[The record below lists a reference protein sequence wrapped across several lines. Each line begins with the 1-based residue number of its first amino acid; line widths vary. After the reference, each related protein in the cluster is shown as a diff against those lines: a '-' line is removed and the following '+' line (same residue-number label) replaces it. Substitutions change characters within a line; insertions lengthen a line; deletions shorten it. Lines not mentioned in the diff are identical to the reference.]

1 MGLSKQ
7 FISGLTFS
15 IELEWP
21 RKIEGTVPTGHSKV
35 MLKQTCHVL
44 PRKIVY
50 CNTVAV
56 AAEAAATAIK
66 PAKLKIDNFRTTTQE

>member
-1 MGLSKQ
+1 M
-7 FISGLTFS
+7 F
-15 IELEWP
+15 
-21 RKIEGTVPTGHSKV
+21 
-35 MLKQTCHVL
+35 KQTCHVL

-66 PAKLKIDNFRTTTQE
+66 PAKLKLDNFRTTTQE